1 MNDILIIQRHVNERT
16 RNISKS
22 ILNKHTN
29 LEIFDIS
36 SITFHDNLISSY
48 KLALEVRKEWT
59 LFIDGD
65 VIPNKTILEFLDLRH
80 KLSDD
85 YLGYSPLI
93 TDKFWLENR
102 FGGLHLYRTSSLQ
115 NVFQVGMNNFE
126 NSLES
131 FYDLNRPESYFKKI
145 GIQLGYAWG
154 NVKLICGLHDYHQ
167 EYFDIYRKSFLYA
180 SKFTNPISKL
190 LPTWKD
196 FIADDKDFDIA
207 ILGFADG
214 LRSLNSMPLSLDDFR
229 LIWSN
234 YEINQGIKSK
244 GALSQLEVNKILN
257 YASLNKPLSKN
268 ILFKKK
274 IFGKE
279 NLAPKNS
286 ITYFNNRIWQIGF
299 VNVVIEITL
308 ILINKV
314 KVNKKNNDGE
324 M

>member
-1 MNDILIIQRHVNERT
+1 
-16 RNISKS
+16 
-22 ILNKHTN
+22 
-29 LEIFDIS
+29 
-36 SITFHDNLISSY
+36 
-48 KLALEVRKEWT
+48 
-59 LFIDGD
+59 
-65 VIPNKTILEFLDLRH
+65 
-80 KLSDD
+80 
-85 YLGYSPLI
+85 
-93 TDKFWLENR
+93 
-102 FGGLHLYRTSSLQ
+102 
-115 NVFQVGMNNFE
+115 
-126 NSLES
+126 
-131 FYDLNRPESYFKKI
+131 
-145 GIQLGYAWG
+145 
-154 NVKLICGLHDYHQ
+154 
-167 EYFDIYRKSFLYA
+167 
-180 SKFTNPISKL
+180 
-190 LPTWKD
+190 
-196 FIADDKDFDIA
+196 
-207 ILGFADG
+207 
-214 LRSLNSMPLSLDDFR
+214 MPLSLDDFR

-314 KVNKKNNDGE
+314 KVNKKNNHGE

>member
-1 MNDILIIQRHVNERT
+1 L
-16 RNISKS
+16 
-22 ILNKHTN
+22 
-29 LEIFDIS
+29 
-36 SITFHDNLISSY
+36 
-48 KLALEVRKEWT
+48 
-59 LFIDGD
+59 
-65 VIPNKTILEFLDLRH
+65 
-80 KLSDD
+80 
-85 YLGYSPLI
+85 
-93 TDKFWLENR
+93 
-102 FGGLHLYRTSSLQ
+102 
-115 NVFQVGMNNFE
+115 
-126 NSLES
+126 
-131 FYDLNRPESYFKKI
+131 
-145 GIQLGYAWG
+145 
-154 NVKLICGLHDYHQ
+154 
-167 EYFDIYRKSFLYA
+167 
-180 SKFTNPISKL
+180 TNPISKL

-234 YEINQGIKSK
+234 YEINQGITSK
-244 GALSQLEVNKILN
+244 GALSPLEVNKILN

-286 ITYFNNRIWQIGF
+286 ITYFKNRIWQIGF